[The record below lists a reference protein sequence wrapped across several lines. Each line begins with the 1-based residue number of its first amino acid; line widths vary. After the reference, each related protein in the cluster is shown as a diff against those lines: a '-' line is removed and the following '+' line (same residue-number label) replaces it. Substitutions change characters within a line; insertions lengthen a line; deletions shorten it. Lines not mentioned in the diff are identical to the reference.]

1 MARPARQYSRR
12 ALSRGVRIVQKVKP
26 LGLFARR
33 ELIEVARQR
42 YLESADPDNVKTS
55 VNTLRGQ

>member
-1 MARPARQYSRR
+1 MQA
-12 ALSRGVRIVQKVKP
+12 VKP